1 MRVHLGHYIFSPKLF
16 PTLVTFLLLPF
27 LVSLG
32 TWQLHRAAEKRQ
44 MEQDFKRMQKPIDL
58 ASIKNLNQPRL
69 RYQWVQTK
77 GHFDNTHLIL
87 LDNKTHQSKVG
98 YHVLAPFY
106 IEGENKVLLVNRGF
120 ISRSKLAQLPTIE
133 PVEGLRSIS
142 GLIYFPS
149 KTLILKAESV
159 KMNWPLILQAADLKL
174 IAEKINHPI
183 HPFYL
188 LLKEG
193 DETNLIR
200 EWHPVNF
207 PSYRHLG
214 YAIQWFLLA
223 ITLFIIFLAL
233 NIKRNDNA

>member
-1 MRVHLGHYIFSPKLF
+1 
-16 PTLVTFLLLPF
+16 
-27 LVSLG
+27 
-32 TWQLHRAAEKRQ
+32 

-87 LDNKTHQSKVG
+87 LDNKTYQSKVG

-120 ISRSKLAQLPTIE
+120 IPRSKLAQLPTIE

-149 KTLILKAESV
+149 KALILKAESV
-159 KMNWPLILQAADLKL
+159 KMNWPLILQTADLKL

-188 LLKEG
+188 LLKQG